1 MTFRSTLLAALLFAA
16 TAAPAQVGKKA
27 FYIHSALGLSM
38 PGASDLNT
46 VLQRNGHLPLN
57 NAFFARGGGFY
68 AFFNNTR
75 LVQLFTF
82 QSYTGSNEAGV
93 RRSWARGTQVGTAFG
108 IDLKRKGR
116 LQAIPY
122 LGAAYSF
129 FGLRL
134 SNTSGNNTSVDGYL
148 FNTANQHHIETTQ
161 WLANLGLHLGASPVG
176 YKGFA
181 QKVDVAVRTGYC
193 VPLSQGAWKTSGN
206 ALRSG
211 PDVNTGGFYTT
222 LVLGLRQ

>member
-1 MTFRSTLLAALLFAA
+1 
-16 TAAPAQVGKKA
+16 
-27 FYIHSALGLSM
+27 M
-38 PGASDLNT
+38 PGAADLNA

-57 NAFFARGGGFY
+57 KAYFARGGGFY
-68 AFFNNTR
+68 AFFNHTR

-82 QSYTGSNEAGV
+82 QTYTGSNEAGG
-93 RRSWARGTQVGTAFG
+93 RRSWARGTQVGTALG

-134 SNTSGNNTSVDGYL
+134 SNTSGNTTSMDSYL
-148 FNTANQHHIETTQ
+148 FGAANQHHIETSQ
-161 WLANLGLHLGASPVG
+161 WLTNLGLHLGASPVG

-181 QKVDVAVRTGYC
+181 QKVDLALRAGYYL
-193 VPLSQGAWKTSGN
+193 PLSQGNWKTSGN
-206 ALRSG
+206 TLGSG
-211 PDVNTGGFYTT
+211 PVINTGGWYTT